1 MIINVMLKPKTSA
14 DVYLEEAEDYLSK
27 GEVVQACEK
36 YYKAAEE
43 AILILANKYKISNI
57 NEKDEASLERIVSL
71 LSKILGETIVK
82 YWATAVLLLT
92 AKDYMD
98 QELVKIYKND
108 VERLVFIAGNEGVNT

>member
-1 MIINVMLKPKTSA
+1 MLKPKTSA

-108 VERLVFIAGNEGVNT
+108 VERLVFIADNEGVNT

>member
-14 DVYLEEAEDYLSK
+14 DVYLEEAEGYLSK

-36 YYKAAEE
+36 FYKAAEE

-71 LSKILGETIVK
+71 LSKILGEAIVK

-108 VERLVFIAGNEGVNT
+108 VERLVFITDNERVNT

>member
-108 VERLVFIAGNEGVNT
+108 VERLVFIADNEGVNT